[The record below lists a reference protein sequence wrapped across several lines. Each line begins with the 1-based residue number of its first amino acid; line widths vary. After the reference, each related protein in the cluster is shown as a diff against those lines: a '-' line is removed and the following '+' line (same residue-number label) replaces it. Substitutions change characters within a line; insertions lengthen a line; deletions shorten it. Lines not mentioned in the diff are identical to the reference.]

1 MFAGQERVTKPK
13 TTWVKHFTDTR
24 SKNYSD
30 VTLVYICKDHRRFPI
45 TDEKLKLIASKANQ
59 GDCNDLLKYMSE
71 SKWIG
76 RHENI
81 FRLKDL
87 NYVFS
92 LEKENHII
100 ILPEDVKM
108 SQAIDVFMHWDNN
121 GILDGFIDQSQ
132 TMNTIFANLSV
143 TNYSKIQEK

>member
-13 TTWVKHFTDTR
+13 TAWVKHFTDTR
-24 SKNYSD
+24 SNNFSD

-81 FRLKDL
+81 FRLKDR
-87 NYVFS
+87 NYIFS

-108 SQAIDVFMHWDNN
+108 SQAIDVFMSNICT
-121 GILDGFIDQSQ
+121 GT
-132 TMNTIFANLSV
+132 TMAFSMVLSINL
-143 TNYSKIQEK
+143 KQ

>member
-13 TTWVKHFTDTR
+13 TAWVKHFTDTR
-24 SKNYSD
+24 SNNYSD

-76 RHENI
+76 HMKI
-81 FRLKDL
+81 F
-87 NYVFS
+87 S
-92 LEKENHII
+92 
-100 ILPEDVKM
+100 
-108 SQAIDVFMHWDNN
+108 A
-121 GILDGFIDQSQ
+121 
-132 TMNTIFANLSV
+132 
-143 TNYSKIQEK
+143 